1 MSAETSR
8 AHAGRIPERP
18 SLEGLEAKWS
28 ARWAANGT
36 YRFDRSRQRVDVYSI
51 DTPPPTVSGN
61 LHIGHVFS
69 YTHTDITARFW
80 RMRGKAVFYPMGW
93 DDNSLNVVRRVSV
106 DFGVT
111 CDPTLPFDAGLE
123 PPGPKAKSRLPVS
136 RPNFVALCE
145 QLTTELEKKY
155 FDLWTNVGLSVDW
168 SETYSTIGGRAQRV
182 SQKAF
187 LKLLGRDLAYTAEAP
202 TVWDVE
208 YQTAVAQ
215 AELEDREDAGAYHR
229 LAFHRVPAAGAGPE
243 GSVEDVFIETTRPEL
258 VPACVALV
266 AHPDDARYQPLFG
279 TEVTTP
285 LFGVRVPVRAHPLA
299 DPEKGSGIAM
309 ICTFGDVADVTWWRE
324 LDLPVRAVMG
334 PDGRLLPIAWGE
346 AGWEAEEPA
355 TAQKHYDEL
364 VGKASK
370 QAARKIVELLR
381 ESGELIGEPR
391 PITHPVKYWENG
403 TRPLEIITNR
413 QWFIRNG
420 GRDPALRE
428 ALLARGREIQWH
440 PDYMRVRFENWVN
453 GLTGDWNITRQLPF
467 GVAIPLW
474 YPIRDDGVV
483 DWESPL
489 LPHDEQLPI
498 DPSVHVPPGYG
509 NDQRDQPGG
518 FTGDPNVMD
527 TWATSS
533 MSPQIVGGW
542 IDDPDLFARVFPYDL
557 RPQAHEIIR
566 TWLFYTVLRSHYEF
580 GSVPWAHAAISGFV
594 FDPNRK
600 KLSKSAG
607 NSPEDPEALIAK
619 HGADAVRY
627 WAAGGRPGTDIPLDL
642 NQFKIGR
649 RLAIKVLNASRFVL
663 GLGEPPAGSSPTAP
677 LDLAILDAWRT
688 TVAEATTAFE
698 TYEYTRALERIET
711 RFWSFC
717 DDELELLKSRAY
729 AGDASALATLRLA
742 LSVLLRLFA
751 PFLPY
756 ATEEV
761 WSWFADGSVHQATW
775 PAVDELPAGG
785 DPVVLA
791 VAGEVLGALRKVK
804 TEAKRS
810 MKTVITQATV
820 VDTPARIAAARA
832 VEADLRD
839 AGNVSDLVLTAADDD
854 AVLSV
859 QAALEPA
866 TD

>member
-1 MSAETSR
+1 MSAPQ
-8 AHAGRIPERP
+8 IPEKP

-28 ARWAANGT
+28 ARWAADGT
-36 YRFDRSRQRVDVYSI
+36 YRFDRSKAREDVYSI

-69 YTHTDITARFW
+69 YTHTDITARFH
-80 RMRGKAVFYPMGW
+80 RMRGKEVFYPMGW

-123 PPGPKAKSRLPVS
+123 PPGPKAKQRQPIS

-168 SETYSTIGGRAQRV
+168 AETYTTIGGRAQRV

-187 LKLLGRDLAYTAEAP
+187 LKLLDRDLAYTAEAP

-215 AELEDREDAGAYHR
+215 AELEDREDPGAYHR
-229 LAFHRVPAAGAGPE
+229 LAFHRTD
-243 GSVEDVFIETTRPEL
+243 GSGEDVHIDTTRPEL

-266 AHPDDARYQPLFG
+266 AHPDDKRYQPLFG

-324 LDLPVRAVMG
+324 LDLPVRNVMG
-334 PDGRLLPIAWGE
+334 PDGRLLPITWGE
-346 AGWEAEEPA
+346 PGWEADEPQV
-355 TAQKHYDEL
+355 AQKHYDEL

-370 QAARKIVELLR
+370 GAAKRIVELLR
-381 ESGELIGEPR
+381 ESGELVGDPK

-420 GRDPALRE
+420 GRDPELRE
-428 ALLARGREIQWH
+428 ALLARGREITWH
-440 PDYMRVRFENWVN
+440 PEYMRVRYENWVN

-474 YPIRDDGVV
+474 YPIGDDGAV
-483 DWESPL
+483 DWDRPL
-489 LPHDEQLPI
+489 QPTDEQLPI
-498 DPSVHVPPGYG
+498 DPSVHVPPGYTE
-509 NDQRDQPGG
+509 DQRDQPGG

-542 IDDPDLFARVFPYDL
+542 VDDPDLFAKVFPYDL

-566 TWLFYTVLRSHYEF
+566 TWLFYTVLRSHFEF
-580 GSVPWAHAAISGFV
+580 DSIPWSHAAISGFV

-649 RLAIKVLNASRFVL
+649 RLAIKVLNATRFVL
-663 GLGEPPAGSSPTAP
+663 GLGEPPAGATPTAP

-688 TVAEATTAFE
+688 TIAEATAAFE
-698 TYEYTRALERIET
+698 GYEYTRAIERIET

-729 AGDASALATLRLA
+729 AGDGSALATLRLA

-761 WSWFADGSVHQATW
+761 WSWFAEGSVHRASW

-785 DPVVLA
+785 DPLVLA
-791 VAGEVLGALRKVK
+791 VASEVLGALRKVK

-810 MKTVITQATV
+810 MKTAITQATV

-832 VEADLRD
+832 VEGDLRD
-839 AGNVSDLVLTAADDD
+839 AGNVADLVLTESGDD
-854 AVLSV
+854 AELTVTA
-859 QAALEPA
+859 QLEPA
-866 TD
+866 PE